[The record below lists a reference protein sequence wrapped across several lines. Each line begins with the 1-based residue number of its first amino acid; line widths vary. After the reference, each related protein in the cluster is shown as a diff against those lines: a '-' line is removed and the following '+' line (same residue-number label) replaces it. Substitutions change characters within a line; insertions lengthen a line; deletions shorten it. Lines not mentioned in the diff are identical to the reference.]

1 MQFEVL
7 SIYYFQCKG
16 INFHTEYILCNI
28 PTDLRCCKDLCRFL
42 LVVNSYQIAFI
53 RSRCVIT
60 DIIPPFWFIQLFF
73 FLCAFCSGSITL
85 TTTTSSLSSYL
96 VPLCWRNLQERS
108 WASTSV
114 GARLH
119 SWESLYPR
127 CVCVCVA
134 LMLSIAFSFSKISTL
149 WFLIFLCLLAG
160 GPRLR
165 CPQGRATRGR
175 PGSLCEWS
183 RFPRHRAFKSK
194 LEQAE
199 IHTDFN
205 QYIFIQCTSM

>member
-7 SIYYFQCKG
+7 SIYCFQCKG

-28 PTDLRCCKDLCRFL
+28 STDLRCCKDLWRFL
-42 LVVNSYQIAFI
+42 LVVNSCQIAFI

-60 DIIPPFWFIQLFF
+60 DNGYHTTILVVHCQLFF

-96 VPLCWRNLQERS
+96 VRLCWRNLQERS

-127 CVCVCVA
+127 CVCVCVC
-134 LMLSIAFSFSKISTL
+134 SPNVKHCF
-149 WFLIFLCLLAG
+149 
-160 GPRLR
+160 
-165 CPQGRATRGR
+165 
-175 PGSLCEWS
+175 
-183 RFPRHRAFKSK
+183 
-194 LEQAE
+194 
-199 IHTDFN
+199 
-205 QYIFIQCTSM
+205 